1 MRCDLCPGQSV
12 DKLAVVPLRQAGRT
26 VVVEDVPARVCDIC
40 GDRLY
45 SESTVSRL
53 FALIEQD
60 PKGARVPLP
69 GDEKVT
75 IRDPTRWPRTARP
88 SSARSRSCAGVGRSG
103 RALSAMPRRET
114 YQAVDRMYR
123 Q

>member
-45 SESTVSRL
+45 SESTFGRL

-60 PKGARVPLP
+60 PHGVAPVYRFPA
-69 GDEKVT
+69 GT
-75 IRDPTRWPRTARP
+75 TAI
-88 SSARSRSCAGVGRSG
+88 G
-103 RALSAMPRRET
+103 
-114 YQAVDRMYR
+114 
-123 Q
+123 